1 MFKTIYL
8 VGLVA
13 LLTACSN
20 GQTNSTTAQTN
31 NPNLSVTEFAAKI
44 KATPNASIIDVRT
57 PQEYSEGHLENAVNY
72 NWNSNQFST
81 QVADLDK
88 TKPVFVYCLSGGRSA
103 SAANKLRSLGFTEV
117 YEMNGGIMKWNAAN
131 LPLTIE
137 TKTDSKPQTKGM
149 SLNQFQELV
158 KSDKIVLVDFYADWC
173 APCKKMEPY
182 LTEISKDMAET
193 VVLVRINADENKE
206 LCAELKIDA
215 IPVLQV
221 YKNQQISWN
230 SVGFVEKAEVVKQ
243 LM

>member
-1 MFKTIYL
+1 MIRILYL
-8 VGLVA
+8 VGIVA
-13 LLTACSN
+13 LFTACSN
-20 GQTNSTTAQTN
+20 GQTNSTTAQTT
-31 NPNLSVTEFAAKI
+31 NPNLSATEFAAKI
-44 KATPNASIIDVRT
+44 KATPDASIIDVRT
-57 PQEYSEGHLENAVNY
+57 PQEFSEGHLENAVNY
-72 NWNSNQFST
+72 NWNSNQFAS
-81 QVADLDK
+81 QVANLDK

-103 SAANKLRSLGFTEV
+103 SASNKLRSLGFTEV

-131 LPLTIE
+131 LPLTTE
-137 TKTDSKPQTKGM
+137 TKTESKPETKGM
-149 SLNQFQELV
+149 SLNQFQELL

-206 LCAELKIDA
+206 LCANLKIDA

-230 SVGFVEKAEVVKQ
+230 SVGFVEKAVVVRQ